1 MPEPLAYIIGAGAL
15 GSFGKNR
22 LELQQFLQVGK
33 PNFQNISVGNRLYA
47 AGILPEEVESELSAL
62 NSLNR
67 KSDKSVKMAFLA
79 AREAIAHHPT
89 IAQFRTGISMGTS
102 RGPTRNWEQSFQ
114 DFQENK
120 PLSPFTSP
128 STTPGVLSSE
138 IAAALNLIGPDLT
151 VSMTC
156 SSSLAAVINGLAW
169 LKAGWCDFFLAGG
182 SEAALTPF
190 TLAQADALNLYSKKS
205 SEAYWPCRPL
215 DFRKSENT
223 LVLSEAA
230 ATILLSLSPTY
241 KSYPFISGFGAAR
254 EELSSPAGI
263 SVEGEAFKKSMTQ
276 ALNFSP
282 GKVDII
288 LVHAPGTILGDQAE
302 FHAIQEVFGPKEMPQ
317 LYPLKALVGHSYGA
331 SGALAMV
338 TALALFSHAFPIP
351 DYLQPMDAYT
361 RTVHPKRILINAA
374 GFGGQCI
381 SVLLEKPA

>member
-1 MPEPLAYIIGAGAL
+1 MPEPLAYIIGSGAL
-15 GSFGKNR
+15 GPFGKNT

-33 PNFQNISVGNRLYA
+33 PNFRNISVGNRLYA
-47 AGILPEEVESELSAL
+47 AGLLSEKVESQLTVL

-67 KSDKSVKMAFLA
+67 KSDRSVRMAYLTA
-79 AREAIAHHPT
+79 VEAIASHPT
-89 IAQFRTGISMGTS
+89 IAEFKTGVSMGTS

-120 PLSPFTSP
+120 PISPFTSP

-138 IAAALNLIGPDLT
+138 IAAALNLTGPDLT

-156 SSSLAAVINGLAW
+156 SSSLAAILNGLAW
-169 LKAGWCDFFLAGG
+169 LKARWCDYFLAGG

-190 TLAQADALNLYSKKS
+190 TLAQAEALNLYSKKS
-205 SEAYWPCRPL
+205 SEDPWPCQPL
-215 DFRKSENT
+215 NFHKSENT

-230 ATILLSLSPTY
+230 ATILLSLNPTY

-263 SVEGEAFKKSMTQ
+263 SNDGEAFRKAMTQ

-282 GKVDII
+282 GKVDLI
-288 LVHAPGTILGDQAE
+288 LVHAPGTILGDLAE
-302 FHAIQEVFGPKEMPQ
+302 FQAIQQVFGEKEMPQ
-317 LYPLKALVGHSYGA
+317 LFPLKALVGHSYGA
-331 SGALAMV
+331 SGALAIV
-338 TALALFSHAFPIP
+338 AAITLFTNSFPIP
-351 DYLQPMDAYT
+351 DYYFNQGTHSRSVL
-361 RTVHPKRILINAA
+361 PKRILVNAA

-381 SVLLEKPA
+381 SILLEKPE